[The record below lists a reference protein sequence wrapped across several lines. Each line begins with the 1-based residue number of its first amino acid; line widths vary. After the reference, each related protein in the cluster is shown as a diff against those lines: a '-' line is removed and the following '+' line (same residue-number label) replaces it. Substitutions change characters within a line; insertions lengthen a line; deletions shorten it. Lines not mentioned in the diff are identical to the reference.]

1 MNRGAGMGIKEL
13 MDTSKLEWISREGP
27 DSDII
32 VSSRVRLARNIKDV
46 PFPHLLDSSRAKEIV
61 KQVSNAFNTSPVL
74 ASNSNIY
81 FMNEL
86 SPVERT
92 TLVELHLISPDL
104 ASSEN
109 GAVIIKQSETVSI
122 MINEEDHIR
131 IQTVFPGLQLEQ
143 AYDLASKVDDILEEN
158 LDFAFNEKIGYLTS
172 CPTNVGTGLRAS
184 LMMHLPL
191 LTKTKQINR
200 IFSTISQLGLV
211 VRGLFGEGTQV
222 KGNLYQI
229 SNQITLGKSEQDI
242 IENLIGVA
250 QQVIKSERKLRE
262 NLTEDVRVKL
272 EDKIL
277 RSYGILTNAKIIT
290 SEEAMELISNVRL
303 GVYMGI
309 IKDLKPSEL
318 NQLFVAIGPAYIQQM
333 SNSELSPMERDL
345 FRAEFIKSKLK

>member
-1 MNRGAGMGIKEL
+1 MGIKEL
-13 MDTSKLEWISREGP
+13 MDTSKLEWISSEGP
-27 DSDII
+27 DNDII
-32 VSSRVRLARNIKDV
+32 ISSRVRLARNLKDV
-46 PFPHLLDSSRAKEIV
+46 PFPHLLDSSKAKEIV
-61 KQVSNAFNTSPVL
+61 KQVYDAFSTSPVL
-74 ASNSNIY
+74 ASNSSIY

-86 SPVERT
+86 SPIERT
-92 TLVELHLISPDL
+92 MLVELHLISPDL
-104 ASSEN
+104 ASSKN
-109 GAVIIKQSETVSI
+109 GAVIIKPNETISI

-131 IQTVFPGLQLEQ
+131 IQTVFPGLQLKQ

-191 LTKTKQINR
+191 LTQTEQISR

-211 VRGLFGEGTQV
+211 VRGLFGEGTQA

-229 SNQITLGKSEQDI
+229 SNQITLGKSEEDI

-250 QQVIKSERKLRE
+250 QQVIKNERKMRESLTGEIRLR
-262 NLTEDVRVKL
+262 L
-272 EDKIL
+272 EDRIL
-277 RSYGILTNAKIIT
+277 RSYGILTNAKMIS
-290 SEEAMELISNVRL
+290 SEEAMELISDVRL

-318 NQLFVAIGPAYIQQM
+318 NQLFITTGPAYIQQK
-333 SNSELSPMERDL
+333 SGKELSPMERDL
-345 FRAEFIKSKLK
+345 SRAEFIKSKLMK

>member
-1 MNRGAGMGIKEL
+1 MGIKEL
-13 MDTSKLEWISREGP
+13 MDTSKLEWISSEGP
-27 DSDII
+27 DNDII
-32 VSSRVRLARNIKDV
+32 ISSRVRLARNLKDV
-46 PFPHLLDSSRAKEIV
+46 PFPHLLDSSKAKEIV
-61 KQVSNAFNTSPVL
+61 KQVYDAFSTSPFL
-74 ASNSNIY
+74 ASNSSIY

-86 SPVERT
+86 SPIERT
-92 TLVELHLISPDL
+92 MLVELHLISPDL
-104 ASSEN
+104 ASSKN
-109 GAVIIKQSETVSI
+109 GAVIIKPNETISI

-131 IQTVFPGLQLEQ
+131 IQTVFPGLQLKQ

-191 LTKTKQINR
+191 LTQTEQISR

-211 VRGLFGEGTQV
+211 VRGLFGEGTQA

-229 SNQITLGKSEQDI
+229 SNQITLGKSEEDI

-250 QQVIKSERKLRE
+250 QQVIKNERKMRESLTGEIRLR
-262 NLTEDVRVKL
+262 L
-272 EDKIL
+272 EDRIL
-277 RSYGILTNAKIIT
+277 RSYGILTNAKMIS
-290 SEEAMELISNVRL
+290 SEEAMELISDVRL

-318 NQLFVAIGPAYIQQM
+318 NQLFITTGPAYIQQK
-333 SNSELSPMERDL
+333 SGKELSPMERDL
-345 FRAEFIKSKLK
+345 SRAEFIKSKLMK